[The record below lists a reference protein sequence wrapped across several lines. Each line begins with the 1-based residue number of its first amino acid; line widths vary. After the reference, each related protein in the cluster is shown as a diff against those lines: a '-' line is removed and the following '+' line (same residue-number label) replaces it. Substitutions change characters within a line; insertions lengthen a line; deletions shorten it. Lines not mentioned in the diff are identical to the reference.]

1 MNFKAYRYIAKM
13 RIQTMMAYRVYTW
26 TFMIMQCLMMVAVAF
41 FWRAVYRD
49 TEASHGVTG
58 DMMITY
64 TVVSMLMNSLYYMG
78 VEDKISD
85 AVKSGSIATDMIK
98 HINLFSMYFAEDM

>member
-13 RIQTMMAYRVYTW
+13 RIQTMMAYRVDTW

-41 FWRAVYRD
+41 FWRAVYGD

-64 TVVSMLMNSLYYMG
+64 TVVSMLMNSLY
-78 VEDKISD
+78 
-85 AVKSGSIATDMIK
+85 
-98 HINLFSMYFAEDM
+98 